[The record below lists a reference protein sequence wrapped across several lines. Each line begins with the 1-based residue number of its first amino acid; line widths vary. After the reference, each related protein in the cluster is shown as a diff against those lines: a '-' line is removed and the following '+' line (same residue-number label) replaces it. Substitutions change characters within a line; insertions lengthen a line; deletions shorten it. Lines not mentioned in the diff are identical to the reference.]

1 VIVDECSLQHER
13 LWPAVRRGKRHVA
26 TIEDAV
32 PGYLTDEPARR
43 SIKRCEMDP
52 NPLGATWHLRLGT
65 LWVYYDIEADEQTV
79 WILRAGVKER
89 NRVIIGG
96 EEFDLRD
103 LGEEGRAAE

>member
-1 VIVDECSLQHER
+1 
-13 LWPAVRRGKRHVA
+13 
-26 TIEDAV
+26 
-32 PGYLTDEPARR
+32 
-43 SIKRCEMDP
+43 
-52 NPLGATWHLRLGT
+52 
-65 LWVYYDIEADEQTV
+65 VYYDIEADEQTV